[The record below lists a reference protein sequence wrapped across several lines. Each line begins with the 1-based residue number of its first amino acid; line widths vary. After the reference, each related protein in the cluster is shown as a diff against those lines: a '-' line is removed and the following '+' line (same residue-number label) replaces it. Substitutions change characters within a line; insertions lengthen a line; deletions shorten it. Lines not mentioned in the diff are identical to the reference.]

1 MDLSDSRLV
10 ITYSNERC
18 HVSVYDS
25 NGTMCTVKGIAGNG
39 DSVLESGE
47 RFKVIMDFTQIELC
61 GAACAD
67 LALEQAAEVNY
78 YCDPG

>member
-47 RFKVIMDFTQIELC
+47 RFKVIMDFH
-61 GAACAD
+61 AD
-67 LALEQAAEVNY
+67 RQSRGGP
-78 YCDPG
+78 CPW